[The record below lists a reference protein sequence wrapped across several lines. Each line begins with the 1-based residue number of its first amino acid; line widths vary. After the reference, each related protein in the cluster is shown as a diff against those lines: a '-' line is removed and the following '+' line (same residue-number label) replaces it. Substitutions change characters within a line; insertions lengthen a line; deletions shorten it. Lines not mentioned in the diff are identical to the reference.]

1 MVENL
6 FCKKWKKINNAKS
19 TKNVAFGQRRTRDA
33 TSHAVTSPLRFFASR
48 AMAVKTI
55 SIDIVSDIV

>member
-19 TKNVAFGQRRTRDA
+19 TEKRGFRAKKNA
-33 TSHAVTSPLRFFASR
+33 
-48 AMAVKTI
+48 
-55 SIDIVSDIV
+55 